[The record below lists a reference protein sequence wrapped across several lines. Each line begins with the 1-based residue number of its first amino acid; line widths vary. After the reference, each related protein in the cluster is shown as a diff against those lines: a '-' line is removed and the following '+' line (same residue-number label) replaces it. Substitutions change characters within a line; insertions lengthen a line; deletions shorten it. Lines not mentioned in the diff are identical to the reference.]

1 MASRESIG
9 EVERPMKK
17 FLLAILA
24 LFALAVWMTLV
35 QAKETSKPPNFSGN
49 WVLNFGQTKN
59 PPDGL
64 QGYNLVVNQD
74 GQQLKVETTLQGDLQ
89 SVPNTPNSG
98 GYPGGS
104 GRRGGMGVGL
114 GVPGGVVIG
123 MGIPV
128 GLGMPGVGMGIPRGG
143 GGRSRSAGASQGN
156 VAAYK
161 IYPEN
166 VAYKLDSS
174 EGTAQLRDRD
184 QTNAT
189 SKAERAKDG
198 EVLKLSL
205 VGNGDSG
212 NKGNKVQ
219 ITEQWKLSED
229 RKSLKV
235 DRTVKSPEGSGTVH
249 LVFLKRESDTTS
261 TAAMLVKPN

>member
-1 MASRESIG
+1 
-9 EVERPMKK
+9 
-17 FLLAILA
+17 
-24 LFALAVWMTLV
+24 
-35 QAKETSKPPNFSGN
+35 
-49 WVLNFGQTKN
+49 
-59 PPDGL
+59 
-64 QGYNLVVNQD
+64 
-74 GQQLKVETTLQGDLQ
+74 
-89 SVPNTPNSG
+89 
-98 GYPGGS
+98 
-104 GRRGGMGVGL
+104 MGVGL
-114 GVPGGVVIG
+114 GVPGGVGIG

-166 VAYKLDSS
+166 VAYKLDGSQ
-174 EGTAQLRDRD
+174 GTAQLCDRD

-189 SKAERAKDG
+189 SNAARAKDG

-219 ITEQWKLSED
+219 ITEQWKLAD
-229 RKSLKV
+229 DGRSLKV
-235 DRTVKSPEGSGTVH
+235 DRTVKSPEGSGAVH
-249 LVFLKRESDTTS
+249 LVFLKRESD
-261 TAAMLVKPN
+261 AARPAALLVQPN

>member
-1 MASRESIG
+1 
-9 EVERPMKK
+9 MKK
-17 FLLAILA
+17 FLLAVLA
-24 LFALAVWMTLV
+24 VMALAVWMTFV
-35 QAKETSKPPNFSGN
+35 EAKEPSRPPNFSGN

-64 QGYNLVVNQD
+64 QGYSLVVNQD
-74 GQQLKVETTLQGDLQ
+74 GQQLKVETKLQGDLQ
-89 SVPNTPNSG
+89 SAPNIPNSG

-104 GRRGGMGVGL
+104 GRRGGMEVGL
-114 GVPGGVVIG
+114 GVPGGVGIG

-143 GGRSRSAGASQGN
+143 GGKSRSAGASQGN

-166 VAYKLDSS
+166 VAYKLDGSQ
-174 EGTAQLRDRD
+174 GTAQLRDRD

-229 RKSLKV
+229 RKFLKV
-235 DRTVKSPEGSGTVH
+235 EPDRQV
-249 LVFLKRESDTTS
+249 
-261 TAAMLVKPN
+261 A

>member
-1 MASRESIG
+1 
-9 EVERPMKK
+9 MKK
-17 FLLAILA
+17 ILLVLLTLA
-24 LFALAVWMTLV
+24 FCSTFV
-35 QAKETSKPPNFSGN
+35 QAKEPSKPTNFSGN

-89 SVPNTPNSG
+89 SASNTPNSG

-104 GRRGGMGVGL
+104 GRKGGMGVGL

-143 GGRSRSAGASQGN
+143 GGRSCSAGASQGN

-166 VAYKLDSS
+166 VAYKLDGSQ
-174 EGTAQLRDRD
+174 GTAQLRDRD
-184 QTNAT
+184 QTNAM

-205 VGNGDSG
+205 AGNGDSG
-212 NKGNKVQ
+212 NKGNRVQ
-219 ITEQWKLSED
+219 ITDQWKLSD
-229 RKSLKV
+229 DGKSLKI
-235 DRTVKSPEGSGTVH
+235 DRTVKSPEGSGAVH
-249 LVFLKRESDTTS
+249 LVFLKRESD
-261 TAAMLVKPN
+261 AARPAALLVQPN

>member
-1 MASRESIG
+1 
-9 EVERPMKK
+9 MKK
-17 FLLAILA
+17 FLLAFLA
-24 LFALAVWMTLV
+24 LLALAFWMTFA
-35 QAKETSKPPNFSGN
+35 QAKEPSKPGNFSGN
-49 WVLNFGQTKN
+49 WVLDFGQTKN

-64 QGYNLVVNQD
+64 QGYNLMVIQD
-74 GQQLKVETTLQGDLQ
+74 EQQLKVNTTVQGDLQ
-89 SVPNTPNSG
+89 STPNTPNSG

-104 GRRGGMGVGL
+104 GRRGGMGGGL
-114 GVPGGVVIG
+114 GLPGGIGIG

-128 GLGMPGVGMGIPRGG
+128 GMGIPGVGMGIPRGG
-143 GGRSRSAGASQGN
+143 GGRSRSAGPSQGN

-166 VAYKLDSS
+166 VVYKLDGS

-189 SKAERAKDG
+189 SKAEGAKDG

-212 NKGNKVQ
+212 NRRNKVQ
-219 ITEQWKLSED
+219 ISERWKLSED
-229 RKSLKV
+229 AKSLKV

-261 TAAMLVKPN
+261 AAALLVKPW

>member
-1 MASRESIG
+1 
-9 EVERPMKK
+9 MKK

-24 LFALAVWMTLV
+24 LLALAVWMTFV
-35 QAKETSKPPNFSGN
+35 EAKEPSRPPNFSGN

-64 QGYNLVVNQD
+64 QGYSLVVNQD
-74 GQQLKVETTLQGDLQ
+74 EKQLKVETTLQGDLQ

-98 GYPGGS
+98 GYPGGP

-114 GVPGGVVIG
+114 GIPGGIGIG
-123 MGIPV
+123 MGIPA

-143 GGRSRSAGASQGN
+143 GGRSRSAGALQRN

-166 VAYKLDSS
+166 VLYKLDGS

-189 SKAERAKDG
+189 SKAKRAKDG
-198 EVLKLSL
+198 EMLKLSL

-219 ITEQWKLSED
+219 ITEKWKLSD
-229 RKSLKV
+229 DGKSLKV
-235 DRTVKSPEGSGTVH
+235 DRTVKSPEGSGAVH
-249 LVFLKRESDTTS
+249 LLFLKRESDTARP
-261 TAAMLVKPN
+261 AALLVQPN